1 MKKLLFDDETI
12 FILAEIAQS
21 YEGDKHILLEI
32 IDGLAIAKTNGI
44 MFQVV
49 YADELA
55 VSDYDYFD
63 LFRSLEMS
71 NDNWEEVVKRI
82 KHHNVQVVAEVFG
95 TKSFDLMINLGVD
108 AIKIHASDI
117 TNTPFLQYIG
127 SYDIPILL
135 AVGGAENE
143 EIKRAISML
152 NNNREIILM
161 HGYQKGPTPISD
173 THFFKIESLKKEYN
187 LPIGYSDHISG
198 YGNSNFKELSEMAM
212 YFPIISLGAGAQL
225 IEKHVMLDRKKQW
238 EDHESALSVRE
249 FKSFVNIIRKVQTS
263 LGKKSLECNQ
273 TEIEYRKAAVKS
285 IVAKRDIAIDTTITI
300 NDINFKRVNQNIDSL
315 DELNYVLGNKSKVN
329 ILRDEAIS
337 INKLKVK
344 NK

>member
-1 MKKLLFDDETI
+1 
-12 FILAEIAQS
+12 
-21 YEGDKHILLEI
+21 
-32 IDGLAIAKTNGI
+32 
-44 MFQVV
+44 
-49 YADELA
+49 
-55 VSDYDYFD
+55 
-63 LFRSLEMS
+63 
-71 NDNWEEVVKRI
+71 
-82 KHHNVQVVAEVFG
+82 
-95 TKSFDLMINLGVD
+95 
-108 AIKIHASDI
+108 
-117 TNTPFLQYIG
+117 
-127 SYDIPILL
+127 
-135 AVGGAENE
+135 
-143 EIKRAISML
+143 ML